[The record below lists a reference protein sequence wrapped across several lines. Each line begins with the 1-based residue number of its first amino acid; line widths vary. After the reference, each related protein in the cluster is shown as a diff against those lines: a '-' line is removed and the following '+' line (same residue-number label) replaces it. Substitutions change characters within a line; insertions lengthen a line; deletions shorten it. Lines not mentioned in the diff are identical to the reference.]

1 MNFAKKCR
9 ELRMKKAATQ
19 EQMAVALNLSS
30 QAISKWETGLTLPDI
45 TLLPEISVYFGVTI
59 DELFD
64 ITDEKHLARIQNMV
78 SLQETID
85 ENDLE
90 YAQSFLLSQLAQ
102 QRNEEYCLQLLPAL
116 YNKKA
121 GEYRKKAEY
130 YAKEALERFP
140 ENHNNHANL
149 NEAQQ
154 GFIGDWNLDN
164 QAERILYYKEFL
176 KKHPDSIEALRWYI
190 EELIHVG
197 RLTEAEAAIGRLER
211 LSEKHRES
219 SEDADGCRIEL
230 YRTKLL
236 WERGKQEEALARME
250 ELTKTKPQKWLVWNN
265 AGDLYARACRYEEAV
280 ACYEKCMEVQETPH
294 YTDAAMAIAQIGEI
308 TGDTALSAKAWNTYV
323 RILKEDWGITEGI
336 QVERAQK
343 KIRESGD

>member
-19 EQMAVALNLSS
+19 EQMAAALNISS
-30 QAISKWETGLTLPDI
+30 QAVSKWETGLTLPDI

-78 SLQETID
+78 SLQETVD

-90 YAQSFLLSQLAQ
+90 YALNFLLSQLAQ

-176 KKHPDSIEALRWYI
+176 EKHPDSGAALQWYI

-197 RLTEAEAAIGRLER
+197 RLEEAEEAIERLEN
-211 LSEKHRES
+211 LTEKCCEDVESE
-219 SEDADGCRIEL
+219 DGCRIEL
-230 YRTKLL
+230 YRIKLL

-250 ELTKTKPQKWLVWNN
+250 ELTKERSQEWLVWNS
-265 AGDLYARACRYEEAV
+265 AGDMYARACRYQEAV
-280 ACYEKCMEVQETPH
+280 ACYEKCMEVQEAPR

-308 TGDTALSAKAWNTYV
+308 AGDTALSTKAWNTYV
-323 RILKEDWGITEGI
+323 RILKEDWGITEGV
-336 QVERAQK
+336 QVEYAEK
-343 KIRESGD
+343 KLRESEY

>member
-30 QAISKWETGLTLPDI
+30 QAISKWENGVTMPDI

-78 SLQETID
+78 TLQETID
-85 ENDLE
+85 DNDLE
-90 YAQSFLLSQLAQ
+90 YAQNFLLSQLAQ
-102 QRNEEYCLQLLPAL
+102 QKNEEYCMQLMPAI
-116 YNKKA
+116 YNRKA
-121 GEYRKKAEY
+121 DEYRKKAEY
-130 YAKEALERFP
+130 YAKEALVRFP

-154 GFIGDWNLDN
+154 GLVGDWNLDN
-164 QAERILYYKEFL
+164 RAERLSYYKEFL
-176 KKHPDSIEALRWYI
+176 KQNPNSMEGLGWYI

-197 RLTEAEAAIGRLER
+197 RVDEAAAAIERLED
-211 LSEKHRES
+211 LFENHTEGSKNT
-219 SEDADGCRIEL
+219 DGCRTEI
-230 YRTKLL
+230 YRAKLL
-236 WERGKQEEALARME
+236 WEKGMHGDALACME
-250 ELTKTKPQKWLVWNN
+250 ELTKKKPEEWLVWNS
-265 AGDLYARACRYEEAV
+265 AGDMYAKACL
-280 ACYEKCMEVQETPH
+280 YEKAVTCYRQCMTFQKKPR

-308 TGDTALSAKAWNTYV
+308 IGDKFLATDGWETYI
-323 RILKEDWGITEGI
+323 RILNEDWDITEGI
-336 QVERAQK
+336 QVERARQK
-343 KIRESGD
+343 VQELGK

>member
-19 EQMAVALNLSS
+19 EQMATALNISS
-30 QAISKWETGLTLPDI
+30 QAVSKWETGLTLPDI

-85 ENDLE
+85 EDDLE
-90 YAQSFLLSQLAQ
+90 YAQNFLLSQLAQ
-102 QRNEEYCLQLLPAL
+102 QKNEEYCMQLLPAL
-116 YNKKA
+116 YNRKA

-130 YAKEALERFP
+130 YAKEALARFP
-140 ENHNNHANL
+140 GNHNNHANL

-154 GFIGDWNLDN
+154 GFVGDWNLDN

-176 KKHPDSIEALRWYI
+176 EKHTDSMEALRWYI

-197 RLTEAEAAIGRLER
+197 RLDEAEVAIGRLER
-211 LSEKHRES
+211 LFETNREGSES
-219 SEDADGCRIEL
+219 LDGCRIEL
-230 YRTKLL
+230 FRAKLL
-236 WERGKQEEALARME
+236 WERGKQVEALARMA
-250 ELTKTKPQKWLVWNN
+250 ELTKERPQEWLVWNS
-265 AGDLYARACRYEEAV
+265 AGDMYARACRYEEAV
-280 ACYEKCMEVQETPH
+280 ACYEKCMEVQEKPR
-294 YTDAAMAIAQIGEI
+294 YTDATMAIAQIGEI
-308 TGDTALSAKAWNTYV
+308 TGDAALAAKAWNTFV
-323 RILKEDWGITEGI
+323 RILKEDWGITEGV
-336 QVERAQK
+336 QVEQVRK
-343 KIRESGD
+343 KIRELEI

>member
-19 EQMAVALNLSS
+19 EQMAAALNLSS

-90 YAQSFLLSQLAQ
+90 YALNFLLSQLAQ

-116 YNKKA
+116 YNRKA

-176 KKHPDSIEALRWYI
+176 EKHPDSGAALRWYI

-197 RLTEAEAAIGRLER
+197 RLGEAEEAIGRLEH
-211 LSEKHRES
+211 LSEKYRES
-219 SEDADGCRIEL
+219 SEDVDSCRIEL

-236 WERGKQEEALARME
+236 WERGKQEEALDRME
-250 ELTKTKPQKWLVWNN
+250 DLTKKRPQDWLVWNS
-265 AGDLYARACRYEEAV
+265 AGDMYARGCRYEEAV
-280 ACYEKCMEVQETPH
+280 ACYEKCMEVQEKPR

-308 TGDTALSAKAWNTYV
+308 TGNVAMSAKAWNTYV

-336 QVERAQK
+336 QVERANR
-343 KIRESGD
+343 KIQELGI